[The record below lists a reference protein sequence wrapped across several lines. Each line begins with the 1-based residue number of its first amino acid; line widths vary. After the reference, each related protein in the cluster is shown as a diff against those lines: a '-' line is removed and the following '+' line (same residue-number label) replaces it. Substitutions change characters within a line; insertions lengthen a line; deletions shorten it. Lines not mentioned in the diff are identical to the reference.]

1 MIKNFIK
8 ATIRSFKKNF
18 GFSIINILGLSIGL
32 ACSVLIMVFVW
43 HELNYDKFNEKAD
56 RIYRISQRA
65 LIGNTQIN
73 QTYTSAPLAEALLKE
88 FPEVESVT
96 RFANTGPQTV
106 KYGDKIF
113 IEKGIQRADSS
124 LFDVFT
130 LSFVKGSPTTA
141 LNRPNTAVITES
153 IATKYF
159 GDEDPINKTIKI
171 YDDDSDLTFT
181 VTAVI
186 KDIPDNSHF
195 HFDIFLSMTSF
206 KGFYDGKRWFNN
218 SFRTYVVL
226 QKGFNYKE
234 FEAKLP
240 EFTNKYLFDG
250 RYKELTEK
258 NKGSFWEMYLQPL
271 LDIHLNS
278 DISGEFEPNGKK
290 SYVYIFFV
298 VAIIILL
305 IACIN
310 FMNLNTAKSTARAR
324 EVGVRKVVG
333 ARRRSLIAQFI
344 GESIFTSLIALA
356 IGMAIVETLLPAYGN
371 LLGRNLEIHYFN
383 NYYVLPLLVLLAL
396 VVGIIS
402 GSYPA
407 FFLSSF
413 KPVNVLKGKLQGGG
427 KRPWLRNTLVVIQFT
442 ISIVLIIG
450 TLVIYKQ
457 LMFLQQER
465 LGFNKEQVILL
476 RNPFALGKNNQI
488 FKDEVKKF
496 DGIETVTFSTT
507 IPGKSFSNIGFGSEG
522 KNGFSLNICICD
534 QDYQSVMKLEMEKG
548 RFFSDDFITDTSAII
563 INEAA
568 AKLLEWDDPIGKVI
582 TGGWYKTTNFNVIG
596 VVKDFYYESKHQKV
610 RPMALFKLNGAF
622 NWTPGF
628 ISIRIKP
635 GKFNDVIKY
644 LDNSWKKFANGLPI
658 EYSFLNEEYDI
669 LYKNEKQTK
678 QLFSVFSVLAIFI
691 ACLGLLGLTSYMAEQ
706 RTKEIGIR
714 KVMGASVSTITLILS
729 ANFTRWVLISNL
741 FAWPIGY
748 FLMTK
753 WLEDFA
759 YKVSISW
766 WMFAVAALLS
776 IIIALLTISYQ
787 SIKAATRNPVD
798 SLRYE

>member
-1 MIKNFIK
+1 MLRNFLK
-8 ATIRSFKKNF
+8 TTIRAFKKNF
-18 GFSIINILGLSIGL
+18 GFSVINIFGLSIGL

-65 LIGNTQIN
+65 LVGNTQIN
-73 QTYTSAPLAEALLKE
+73 QTYTPAPLSEAILKE
-88 FPEVESVT
+88 YPEIEAIT
-96 RFANTGPQTV
+96 RFASAGRQTV
-106 KYGDKIF
+106 KYGDKVF
-113 IEKGIQRADSS
+113 IEKGVQLVDSS

-130 LSFVKGSPTTA
+130 LPFLKGSPKAA
-141 LNRPNTAVITES
+141 LNQPNTVVITES
-153 IATKYF
+153 IAKKYF
-159 GDEDPINKTIKI
+159 GNEDPLDKILRI
-171 YDDDSDLTFT
+171 YDDESDKAYT
-181 VTAVI
+181 VTGVI

-195 HFDIFLSMTSF
+195 HIDFFISLISN
-206 KGFYDGKRWFNN
+206 KGFYDGKEWFNN
-218 SFRTYVVL
+218 SFKTYFVL
-226 QKGFNYKE
+226 QKGVNYKD

-240 EFTNKYLFDG
+240 AFTNKYLFG
-250 RYKELTEK
+250 GKYEELKVK

-310 FMNLNTAKSTARAR
+310 FMNLNTAKSSARAR

-333 ARRRSLIAQFI
+333 ARRKSLIVQFI
-344 GESIFTSLIALA
+344 GESIFTSIVALA
-356 IGMAIVETLLPAYGN
+356 IGMAIAETLLPAYGN
-371 LLGRNLEIHYFN
+371 LLGRHLEIHYFN
-383 NYYVLPLLVLLAL
+383 NYYVLPLLGLLAL
-396 VVGIIS
+396 LVGLVS

-413 KPVNVLKGKLQGGG
+413 KPVNVLKGKLNGGN
-427 KRPWLRNTLVVIQFT
+427 KRPWLRNTLVVVQFT

-457 LMFLQQER
+457 LMYLQKER

-476 RNPFALGKNNQI
+476 RNPFALGKNSQI

-496 DGIETVTFSTT
+496 DGIESVTFSTA
-507 IPGKSFSNIGFGSEG
+507 IPGKSFSNIGFSSEG

-534 QDYQSVMKLEMEKG
+534 QDFQSVMKLEMEKG
-548 RFFSDDFITDTSAII
+548 RFFSDDFIADTSAII

-568 AKLLEWDDPIGKVI
+568 AKLLEWEEPIGKII
-582 TGGWYKTTNFNVIG
+582 TGGWYKTTNYKVIG

-610 RPMALFKLNGAF
+610 RPMSLFKLNGAF
-622 NWTPGF
+622 NWTPSF
-628 ISIRIKP
+628 ISIRIKS
-635 GKFNDVIKY
+635 GKFNEIIKY
-644 LDNSWKKFANGLPI
+644 LDNSWRKFANGLPI
-658 EYSFLNEEYDI
+658 EYTFLSEEYDI
-669 LYKNEKQTK
+669 LYKNEKQTN

-691 ACLGLLGLTSYMAEQ
+691 SCLGLLGLTSYMAEQ

-714 KVMGASVSTITLILS
+714 KVMGASVSKITVILS
-729 ANFTRWVLISNL
+729 SNFTRWVLLSNI
-741 FAWPIGY
+741 FAWPLAY

-753 WLEDFA
+753 WLENFA

-766 WMFAVAALLS
+766 WIFLLAGLIS

-787 SIKAATRNPVD
+787 SIKAASRNPIE